1 MFENFSVFGLTLVA
15 MFEPANALV
24 LFGSV
29 LMGII
34 FGILPGLSATMAIA
48 LLTGLTYKFDTSQA
62 LLSLVG
68 VYVGA
73 ISGGSQTAILM
84 NIPGTASAAA
94 CALDGYPMGK
104 KGDAGLAI
112 FLATSGS
119 FVGTFVSMLAL
130 ILLTP
135 TLAAFALKFGSYE
148 FFLLALFG
156 VIICGQLTS
165 GGSPVKGW
173 IAGILGL
180 LVSQVGLDGMNAYP
194 RFSFDSIHLMSG
206 ISLIPVMIGLFGF
219 PEIVQGLMRSSTGS
233 AVRSSPLNFMKG
245 IGILMRNKLNMARS
259 ATIGVLVGIIPG
271 VGEDTGAWLSYWAAR
286 SSSKTQEEFGKGNPE
301 GVIAAEAGAN
311 ACIGGSMIPV
321 LSLAI
326 PGSAP
331 TAVLLAAMWLHN
343 LRPGPLLMMEAPELI
358 FQMGAYLAASAFAM
372 WVLALGISKM
382 TIRVLSVPNELLMP
396 AIYTICVVGAFVIEN
411 KAFDA
416 YLMFIFGVIGILL
429 RSMNYPAAPFLLGIV
444 LGPLT
449 DNNLRRSLNLS
460 DGSLDPFFTRPIS
473 LGFVIVIAILILLQF
488 PFIKRAVLKLLGKK
502 SAVEKLPIT

>member
-1 MFENFSVFGLTLVA
+1 MFENFSVLGTTFLTMLDPV
-15 MFEPANALV
+15 NALV
-24 LFGSV
+24 LFVSV
-29 LMGII
+29 FLGILA
-34 FGILPGLSATMAIA
+34 GVLPGLSATMAIA

-84 NIPGTASAAA
+84 NIPGTASSAAT
-94 CALDGYPMGK
+94 ALDGYPLGK
-104 KGDAGLAI
+104 KGQAGLAI
-112 FLATSGS
+112 FVATSAS

-130 ILLTP
+130 VLLTP
-135 TLAAFALKFGSYE
+135 TLAAFALNFQSYE
-148 FFLLALFG
+148 FFLLAMFG
-156 VIICGQLTS
+156 VVICGQLTS
-165 GGSPVKGW
+165 GNTPIKGW

-194 RFSFDSIHLMSG
+194 RFSYGSINLMSG

-219 PEIVQGLMRSSTGS
+219 PEIVQGIMRVTGS
-233 AVRSSPLNFMKG
+233 DPVRPSPLKMAQGF
-245 IGILMRNKLNMARS
+245 GILLRNKLNMLRS
-259 ATIGVLVGIIPG
+259 SIIGICVGIIPG
-271 VGEDTGAWLSYWAAR
+271 VGEDTGGWLSYWAAR
-286 SSSKTQEEFGKGNPE
+286 SSSKNKETFGKGNFE
-301 GVIAAEAGAN
+301 GVIASESGSN

-343 LRPGPLLMMEAPELI
+343 LRPGPLLMEESPELI
-358 FQMGAYLAASAFAM
+358 YQIGMYLACSAFAM
-372 WVLALGISKM
+372 WVLALFVSRV
-382 TIRVLSVPNELLMP
+382 TIRVLSVPTELLMP
-396 AIYTICVVGAFVIEN
+396 AIYTICIVGAFVIEN

-416 YLMFIFGVIGILL
+416 YLMFVFGVIGILL

-449 DNNLRRSLNLS
+449 DNNLRRSLILS
-460 DGSLDPFFTRPIS
+460 DGSLEPFFTRPIS
-473 LGFVIVIAILILLQF
+473 LGFVVVIAILILLQI
-488 PFIKRAVLKLLGKK
+488 PPVKNAILYILRGKK
-502 SAVEKLPIT
+502 SGDARTQ